1 VGHHAPAIGHKKYI
15 NAVNFIRFR
24 MQHLYEMKNSF
35 TMLEEKMKKL
45 DFYLRELKERV
56 KDKFVIEV
64 LLDREFFIE
73 NN

>member
-1 VGHHAPAIGHKKYI
+1 
-15 NAVNFIRFR
+15 